1 MIDGIAAS
9 SSIAVPSGRLS
20 QPGESSVR
28 NSAMPKL
35 TGTAIAMAMNEVIT
49 VP

>member
-1 MIDGIAAS
+1 MAT
-9 SSIAVPSGRLS
+9 PKGRRS

-28 NSAMPKL
+28 KTAMPKL
-35 TGTAIAMAMNEVIT
+35 TGTAINSAMNDVAS